1 MCSCNRGK
9 FAHSNRDTIHRIR
22 HMPRPE
28 RCAQLP
34 PMDASSQ
41 TAERANVMPALPAA
55 NLAPARWTR
64 IIPVALIMYTIAFI
78 DRTNISLALPRI
90 SHELNLDPQQAGTVA
105 GIFFWGYLALQ
116 IPGGH
121 LAKHWSPKKFIS
133 VLLIAW
139 SLFAVGCGFA
149 RTYHELLLLRLLLGV
164 AESGVFPA
172 TLILLSHWFSRAERA
187 RANAMWLLCLPGA
200 VILSSPFS
208 GWMLDHWGWRVMLIA
223 EGALPLAW
231 LAVWLAFVQDNP
243 AEARWLPQG
252 ERESLVDKLRAE
264 SAALEHSESVPYLRA
279 LMRPQVFVLAAIYF
293 CFVSG
298 QMGLLFWLPSATENF
313 KKLSSLHTGIVYTF
327 PFIIGAIALLVVA
340 RHSDKTNER
349 RKHASAAMVLGGLF
363 ILLAVAVIPYSP
375 LLAFAFITLS
385 GIGAYAPMGPFWAIP
400 TETLPAKTVGSV
412 MGFVNAIGNL
422 GAYFAPLIVGYLNKM
437 TGNFVSGFAYLGA
450 ITVVGGA
457 LCLLLR
463 EKSASY
469 L

>member
-1 MCSCNRGK
+1 
-9 FAHSNRDTIHRIR
+9 
-22 HMPRPE
+22 
-28 RCAQLP
+28 
-34 PMDASSQ
+34 MDASSQ
-41 TAERANVMPALPAA
+41 TAERANAVSAPAA
-55 NLAPARWTR
+55 AKLAPARWTR
-64 IIPVALIMYTIAFI
+64 IIPVALVMYTIAFI

-90 SHELNLDPQQAGTVA
+90 SHDLNLDPRQAGTVA

-133 VLLIAW
+133 VLLSAW
-139 SLFAVGCGFA
+139 SLFAVGCGLA

-172 TLILLSHWFSRAERA
+172 TLVLLSHWFSRGERA

-208 GWMLDHWGWRVMLIA
+208 GWMLDHWGWRIMLVA

-231 LAVWLAFVQDNP
+231 LAIWLVFIQDHP
-243 AEARWLPQG
+243 AEAHWLPQA
-252 ERESLVDKLRAE
+252 ERESLVATLQAE
-264 SAALEHSESVPYLRA
+264 AAELERSESVPYLRA
-279 LMRPQVFVLAAIYF
+279 LMRPQVFILAAIYF

-340 RHSDKTNER
+340 RHSDKSGER
-349 RKHASAAMVLGGLF
+349 RKHASAAMSLGGLF

-375 LLAFAFITLS
+375 LLAFAFITFS
-385 GIGAYAPMGPFWAIP
+385 GVGAFGPMGPFWAIP

-422 GAYFAPLIVGYLNKM
+422 GAYFAPLIVGDLNKI

-463 EKSASY
+463 EKSASQA
-469 L
+469 